1 MKQFAV
7 TFMLSVAVTG
17 IVGGLLTWAQE
28 SPSPLSDGLRAEI
41 AIAQRNYLTA
51 KEQLEKTYGATL
63 MAAGARA
70 VADCKKAGLIF
81 DADSISCK
89 AAPDE
94 AAKHP
99 RYQTMPFTS
108 PGPSPS
114 EQ

>member
-1 MKQFAV
+1 MKIAISCALLGACLFADEPV
-7 TFMLSVAVTG
+7 
-17 IVGGLLTWAQE
+17 
-28 SPSPLSDGLRAEI
+28 PSLLSDGLRAEI

-89 AAPDE
+89 AVPDE